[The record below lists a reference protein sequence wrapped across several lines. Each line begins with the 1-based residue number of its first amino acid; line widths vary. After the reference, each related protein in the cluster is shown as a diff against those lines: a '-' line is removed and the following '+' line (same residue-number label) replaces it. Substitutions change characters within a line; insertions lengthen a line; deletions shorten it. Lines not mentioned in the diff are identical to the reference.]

1 MVNEPLTIHFLLFT
15 LHYLLFTII
24 ELPATPMGYIFESEI
39 ELIMNAV
46 RARTIGEAE
55 SIRLKDILTADLHPA
70 VKAYFKAR
78 VQQMLQQERQ
88 TEVRSKKFPYSLPEV
103 VRLQEQ
109 IDLLLVHHYVFGQHD
124 FALMLDHAV
133 HFQFN
138 FLCRPQWTLLNFIF
152 ENQRRRPTSDIRRKL
167 RYCVDYSYYAE
178 IIKRFIE
185 DRGLAEMTYEEFT
198 ELLEKIDQEIVSRHT
213 SVELA
218 LMTRPILRFIAS
230 AERPQGP
237 GQQEPRIPINAAIV
251 FFEDKKLNDI
261 KERLETERDRNEI
274 AEISLRQLANYIEKV
289 RTKNEEAEV
298 EFPEERPVQPV
309 AKPEES
315 PKEEEATPGTSS
327 TPKLPIKIFSDF
339 EEDEPFVISE
349 PEPSET
355 PEGSDGE
362 PATLGELVNLHSLF
376 SPSEEKT
383 FIKKVFQK
391 DELLFRESLDQL
403 NRMTDW
409 KEASGY
415 LQQVFTTNDVDPF
428 SEVGIL
434 FTDKVQRRFL
444 PGEESKPEEE

>member
-1 MVNEPLTIHFLLFT
+1 MT
-15 LHYLLFTII
+15 
-24 ELPATPMGYIFESEI
+24 
-39 ELIMNAV
+39 AV
-46 RARTIGEAE
+46 RSRTIGEAE
-55 SIRLKDILTADLHPA
+55 SIRLKDILSAELHPA

-88 TEVRSKKFPYSLPEV
+88 TEVRSKKFPYSLREV
-103 VRLQEQ
+103 LRMQEQ
-109 IDLLLVHHYVFGQHD
+109 IDLLLVHNYVFGQHD

-178 IIKRFIE
+178 IIKRYIE
-185 DRGLAEMTYEEFT
+185 ERGLAEMTYEEFT
-198 ELLEKIDQEIVSRHT
+198 ELLEKIDREIVPRHT

-230 AERPQGP
+230 ANLTP
-237 GQQEPRIPINAAIV
+237 GQEPSEPKIPINAAIV

-274 AEISLRQLANYIEKV
+274 TGLSLRELASFIEKV
-289 RTKNEEAEV
+289 RTKNEDAEV
-298 EFPEERPVQPV
+298 EFPEAQAPEEPA
-309 AKPEES
+309 AKTEES
-315 PKEEEATPGTSS
+315 PKPKEPVTEAVKA
-327 TPKLPIKIFSDF
+327 PKAPIKIYSDF
-339 EEDEPFVISE
+339 VEDEPFLLPQ
-349 PEPSET
+349 PEQPDVL
-355 PEGSDGE
+355 EGFDGE
-362 PATLGELVNLHSLF
+362 PVPPGELVNLHSLF

-391 DELLFRESLDQL
+391 DDLLFRESLDQL
-403 NRMTDW
+403 NRMADW
-409 KEASGY
+409 KEASTY
-415 LQQVFTTNDVDPF
+415 LQQVFITNDVDPF

-444 PGEESKPEEE
+444 PGEDSKPEEK

>member
-1 MVNEPLTIHFLLFT
+1 
-15 LHYLLFTII
+15 
-24 ELPATPMGYIFESEI
+24 
-39 ELIMNAV
+39 MNAV
-46 RARTIGEAE
+46 RSRTIGEAE
-55 SIRLKDILTADLHPA
+55 SIRLKDILGANLHPA
-70 VKAYFKAR
+70 VKAYFRAR

-88 TEVRSKKFPYSLPEV
+88 TEVRSKKFPYSLREV

-109 IDLLLVHHYVFGQHD
+109 IDLLLVHNYVFGQHD

-185 DRGLAEMTYEEFT
+185 DRGLAELTYEEFT
-198 ELLEKIDQEIVSRHT
+198 DLVQKIDQEIVSRH
-213 SVELA
+213 SSIELA

-230 AERPQGP
+230 ADLMP
-237 GQQEPRIPINAAIV
+237 GQEKTEPRIPINAAIV
-251 FFEDKKLNDI
+251 FFEDKKLIDI
-261 KERLETERDRNEI
+261 KERLESERDRNEI
-274 AEISLRQLANYIEKV
+274 ADLSLRQLANLIEKV
-289 RTKNEEAEV
+289 TTKNEDAEV
-298 EFPEERPVQPV
+298 DFPELLPKT
-309 AKPEES
+309 KPEEPVVKS
-315 PKEEEATPGTSS
+315 VEIPKEEEA
-327 TPKLPIKIFSDF
+327 PKIPKGPVKIYSDF
-339 EEDEPFVISE
+339 VEDEPFVIPQPE
-349 PEPSET
+349 FPEPLDL
-355 PEGSDGE
+355 SDIE
-362 PATLGELVNLHSLF
+362 PVPPGELFNLHSLF

-403 NRMTDW
+403 NRMTEW
-409 KEASGY
+409 KEASAY
-415 LQQVFTTNDVDPF
+415 LHQVFMTNDVDPF

-444 PGEESKPEEE
+444 PGSETKPDEK

>member
-1 MVNEPLTIHFLLFT
+1 
-15 LHYLLFTII
+15 
-24 ELPATPMGYIFESEI
+24 MGYIFESEI

-46 RARTIGEAE
+46 RSRTIGEAE
-55 SIRLKDILTADLHPA
+55 SIRLKDILAARLHPA

-78 VQQMLQQERQ
+78 VQQILQQERQ

-109 IDLLLVHHYVFGQHD
+109 IDLLLVHNYVFGQHD

-185 DRGLAEMTYEEFT
+185 DRGLAEMTYEEFA

-218 LMTRPILRFIAS
+218 LMTRPILRFITS
-230 AERPQGP
+230 ADITP
-237 GQQEPRIPINAAIV
+237 GEPPSDPKIPINAAIV

-261 KERLETERDRNEI
+261 KVRLEKERDQNG
-274 AEISLRQLANYIEKV
+274 LVDLTLHQLANYVEKV
-289 RTKNEEAEV
+289 RTGNEDAEV
-298 EFPEERPVQPV
+298 EFPEDQPVQQAGEPGV
-309 AKPEES
+309 TPDES
-315 PKEEEATPGTSS
+315 LKQEEAAREAPKTPTG
-327 TPKLPIKIFSDF
+327 PIKVFSDF
-339 EEDEPFVISE
+339 EEDEAFVIPQAES
-349 PEPSET
+349 PET
-355 PEGSDGE
+355 PEGFDGE
-362 PATLGELVNLHSLF
+362 TVPSGVLVNLHSLF

-383 FIKKVFQK
+383 FIRKVFQK

-409 KEASGY
+409 KEASAY
-415 LQQVFTTNDVDPF
+415 LQQVFITNDVDPF

-444 PGEESKPEEE
+444 PGEESKPEEK

>member
-1 MVNEPLTIHFLLFT
+1 
-15 LHYLLFTII
+15 
-24 ELPATPMGYIFESEI
+24 MGYIFESEI
-39 ELIMNAV
+39 EQIMTAAS
-46 RARTIGEAE
+46 ARTIGEAE
-55 SIRLKDILTADLHPA
+55 SIRLKDILAADLHPA

-88 TEVRSKKFPYSLPEV
+88 TEVRSKKFPYSLPEI

-109 IDLLLVHHYVFGQHD
+109 IDLLLVHNYVFGQHD

-198 ELLEKIDQEIVSRHT
+198 ELLGKIDQEIVSRH
-213 SVELA
+213 SSIELA

-230 AERPQGP
+230 ADRPE
-237 GQQEPRIPINAAIV
+237 GQSEPKIPINAAIV
-251 FFEDKKLNDI
+251 FFEDKKLMDI

-274 AEISLRQLANYIEKV
+274 ADLSLRQLANYIEKV
-289 RTKNEEAEV
+289 RTKNEDAEV
-298 EFPEERPVQPV
+298 EFPEERPAQQPEEPV
-309 AKPEES
+309 AKSEVS
-315 PKEEEATPGTSS
+315 PKREEAAPEAPKTS
-327 TPKLPIKIFSDF
+327 KAPIKVYSDF
-339 EEDEPFVISE
+339 VEDEPFLIPQAEPLETLEVSDSE
-349 PEPSET
+349 PVP
-355 PEGSDGE
+355 P
-362 PATLGELVNLHSLF
+362 GELVNLHSLF

-391 DELLFRESLDQL
+391 DELMFRESLDQL
-403 NRMTDW
+403 NRMTEW
-409 KEASGY
+409 KEASAY
-415 LQQVFTTNDVDPF
+415 LQQVFMTNDVDPF
-428 SEVGIL
+428 SEVGIV
-434 FTDKVQRRFL
+434 FTDKVQHRFL
-444 PGEESKPEEE
+444 PGEESKPEEK

>member
-1 MVNEPLTIHFLLFT
+1 
-15 LHYLLFTII
+15 
-24 ELPATPMGYIFESEI
+24 MGYIFESEI

-55 SIRLKDILTADLHPA
+55 SIRLKDILSADLHPA

-78 VQQMLQQERQ
+78 VQQMLQLERQ
-88 TEVRSKKFPYSLPEV
+88 TEVRSKKFPYSLREV

-109 IDLLLVHHYVFGQHD
+109 IDLLLVHNYVFGQHD

-185 DRGLAEMTYEEFT
+185 DRGLAELTYEEFT
-198 ELLEKIDQEIVSRHT
+198 ELLGKIDREIVSRHT

-218 LMTRPILRFIAS
+218 LMTRPILRFISS
-230 AERPQGP
+230 ANLTP
-237 GQQEPRIPINAAIV
+237 GQEPSEPRIPINAAIV

-261 KERLETERDRNEI
+261 KERLEKERDQNEI
-274 AEISLRQLANYIEKV
+274 ADLSLRQLANYIEKV
-289 RTKNEEAEV
+289 RTKNEDAEV
-298 EFPEERPVQPV
+298 EFPEERQAIVPEEPA
-309 AKPEES
+309 AKLEES
-315 PKEEEATPGTSS
+315 PAPEGAAPEVPN
-327 TPKLPIKIFSDF
+327 TPKAPIKIFSDF
-339 EEDEPFVISE
+339 EEDEPFIISQ
-349 PEPSET
+349 PESSET
-355 PEGSDGE
+355 LEGTEGE
-362 PATLGELVNLHSLF
+362 PVLSGELVNLHSLF

-403 NRMTDW
+403 NRMTEW
-409 KEASGY
+409 KEASAY
-415 LQQVFTTNDVDPF
+415 LQQVFMTNDVDPF

-444 PGEESKPEEE
+444 PGEESKPEEK

>member
-1 MVNEPLTIHFLLFT
+1 
-15 LHYLLFTII
+15 
-24 ELPATPMGYIFESEI
+24 
-39 ELIMNAV
+39 MNAV

-88 TEVRSKKFPYSLPEV
+88 TEVRSKKFPYSLREV

-109 IDLLLVHHYVFGQHD
+109 IDLLLVHNYVFGQHD

-152 ENQRRRPTSDIRRKL
+152 ESQRRRPTSDIRRKL

-218 LMTRPILRFIAS
+218 LMTRPILRFISS
-230 AERPQGP
+230 ANLAQG
-237 GQQEPRIPINAAIV
+237 QELTEPRIPINAAIV

-261 KERLETERDRNEI
+261 KERLEAERDRNEI
-274 AEISLRQLANYIEKV
+274 ADLSLRQLANYIEKV
-289 RTKNEEAEV
+289 RTKNEDAEV
-298 EFPEERPVQPV
+298 EFPEERPARQPEGPI

-315 PKEEEATPGTSS
+315 AKQEEAAPEALKAPKTPM
-327 TPKLPIKIFSDF
+327 KVFSDF
-339 EEDEPFVISE
+339 EEDKPFVISQ
-349 PEPSET
+349 PEPSENL
-355 PEGSDGE
+355 EGSDIE
-362 PATLGELVNLHSLF
+362 PAPSGELVNLHSLF
-376 SPSEEKT
+376 TPSEEKT

-391 DELLFRESLDQL
+391 DELMFRESLDQL
-403 NRMTDW
+403 NGMTEW
-409 KEASGY
+409 KEASAY
-415 LQQVFTTNDVDPF
+415 LQQVFMTNDVDPF

-434 FTDKVQRRFL
+434 FTDKVQCRFL
-444 PGEESKPEEE
+444 PGEESKPEEK